1 MLENYYDVKKAD
13 EFDRLFGHLAIGQ
26 NPTPLHNRYF
36 ILRWDFSAVQ
46 THGTSEQLAAF
57 LYDHING
64 SIEIF
69 KSYYRNMLDY
79 PIELDKENG
88 LRSFQSLLAAVQAT
102 PYPLYLFIDEYD
114 NFANEVLMAEHHGA
128 RERYLDLVEGEGI
141 LKSLFKVIK
150 YTLGGQGLERVF
162 ITGVSPVALN
172 DTTSGFNIVENI
184 TMEPDLHELCGFR
197 EDEIATVLAQVGRV
211 CEFSST
217 QVQDALTMMRTF
229 YNGYRFVANEPT
241 LVYNPTL
248 VLYFLKHLQNT
259 CHYPEEMLDD
269 NLAMDRQKLAY
280 IAHLPHG
287 KQAIATSLNEPQ
299 PLTLFSMAKRF
310 GVHDIFHGDKDAPF
324 LASLLYYLG
333 VLTLGGHTP
342 QGKLLLPIPNL
353 VVRSLYVERMRTLL
367 LPKGT
372 SYEAVEVADDFY
384 ITGNMG
390 AVCTFIE
397 QTYFTVFDNRDYRWT
412 NELSIKIIFLT
423 LLYQSKLYIMDSEP
437 ALQREYADLIMLLK
451 PDMRQYELLD
461 FLMEFKY
468 VSLAEVGK
476 SGEQVRNLN
485 QKELAALPAVAK
497 KQQQAQTKLA
507 GYRATL
513 HAKYSDR
520 LRLRCFSVVAVGY
533 ERLVWVE
540 MAA

>member
-1 MLENYYDVKKAD
+1 L
-13 EFDRLFGHLAIGQ
+13 LA
-26 NPTPLHNRYF
+26 N
-36 ILRWDFSAVQ
+36 VQ
-46 THGTSEQLAAF
+46 T
-57 LYDHING
+57 
-64 SIEIF
+64 
-69 KSYYRNMLDY
+69 
-79 PIELDKENG
+79 
-88 LRSFQSLLAAVQAT
+88 T
-102 PYPLYLFIDEYD
+102 PYPLYLLIDEYD
-114 NFANEVLMAEHHGA
+114 NFANEVLMTEQHGG
-128 RERYLDLVEGEGI
+128 RERYLELVEGEGL
-141 LKSLFKVIK
+141 LKTLFKVVK
-150 YTLGGQGLERVF
+150 AALEGRGLERVF
-162 ITGVSPVALN
+162 ITGVSPIVVH
-172 DTTSGFNIVENI
+172 DMTSGFNIAENI
-184 TMEPDLHELCGFR
+184 TLDPDLHEICGFR
-197 EDEIATVLAQVGRV
+197 EDEIEPVLKQVGAI
-211 CEFSST
+211 CGFSQPQIQES
-217 QVQDALTMMRTF
+217 LTMMRTF

-269 NLAMDRQKLAY
+269 NLAMDHQKLAY

-299 PLTLFSMAKRF
+299 PLALFSMAKRF

-342 QGKLLLPIPNL
+342 HGKLLLPIPNL

-451 PDMRQYELLD
+451 PDMRKYELLD

-513 HAKYSDR
+513 HARYGDR